1 MNEQKL
7 TGKDVG
13 EKWFSGQRN
22 DMCQDL
28 ELKSRLF
35 WGKTYS
41 AAGGKQARR
50 EEEGTRSMRWEAV
63 KSQRAL
69 SVTVLIKNVGL
80 HSERKGKPLMGHS
93 RISQWQERQEGLQ
106 RHRSSKLSSKLN
118 QVSEEKSTGGF
129 QFRANVQL
137 SYRSL
142 IFIPHRLDTV
152 FYSTEQKWCLCSLR
166 RRETA
171 YLWTAGLRKK
181 D

>member
-1 MNEQKL
+1 MVQWAEEWHVP
-7 TGKDVG
+7 GPWA
-13 EKWFSGQRN
+13 E
-22 DMCQDL
+22 
-28 ELKSRLF
+28 
-35 WGKTYS
+35 
-41 AAGGKQARR
+41 KQALLRKDIQCSWR
-50 EEEGTRSMRWEAV
+50 KTSKEVEEEGTRSMRWEAV
-63 KSQRAL
+63 KSQCAL
-69 SVTVLIKNVGL
+69 SVTVLIKKFGL
-80 HSERKGKPLMGHS
+80 HSERKGKPLRGHS

-129 QFRANVQL
+129 QFRPNVQL

-142 IFIPHRLDTV
+142 IFIPHRPDIV
-152 FYSTEQKWCLCSLR
+152 FYSTEQKWRLCSLT

>member
-1 MNEQKL
+1 MWKRN
-7 TGKDVG
+7 GSVG
-13 EKWFSGQRN
+13 RGMTCARTLSWKAGSFEERHTVQ
-22 DMCQDL
+22 L
-28 ELKSRLF
+28 EENKQ
-35 WGKTYS
+35 
-41 AAGGKQARR
+41 GGWRR
-50 EEEGTRSMRWEAV
+50 GGTRSMRWEAV
-63 KSQRAL
+63 KSQCAL
-69 SVTVLIKNVGL
+69 SVTVLIKKFGL
-80 HSERKGKPLMGHS
+80 HSERKGKPLRGHS

-129 QFRANVQL
+129 QFRPNVQL

-142 IFIPHRLDTV
+142 IFIPHRPDIV
-152 FYSTEQKWCLCSLR
+152 FYSTEQKWRLCSLT